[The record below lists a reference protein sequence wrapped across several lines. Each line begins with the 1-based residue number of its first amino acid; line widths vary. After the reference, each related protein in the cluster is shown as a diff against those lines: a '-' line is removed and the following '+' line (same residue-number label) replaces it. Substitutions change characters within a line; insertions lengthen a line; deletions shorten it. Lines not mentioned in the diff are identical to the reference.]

1 MPIDF
6 TFNRFMLLLR
16 KFIRENRKAY
26 VLYLAGFFGL
36 SLLIYGLFVF
46 TAFHSPFPRETQKII
61 FSVGLLLG
69 GSFFSASFYSFF
81 ANIAKGSQFL
91 QLPVSNG
98 EKLLLSFLFTQIVY
112 FVSFM
117 LIYVTVDSLLCTLYN
132 HFVSIPD
139 WAGPL
144 QKNWFKARV
153 LDFKDEHNQ
162 LPILMYFL
170 LSSIAHFG
178 SLSFTKHAFVKTAIA
193 LIIGLS
199 IIMIYNQYSMFAL
212 VASIEIM
219 PHGMF
224 FTDAFRIDSKVNN
237 GNLVV
242 LPRNWM
248 VPMYSILPVII
259 YVSFWTGSYFKLK
272 EKQV

>member
-1 MPIDF
+1 MNIDF
-6 TFNRFMLLLR
+6 KCNRFLLLMR
-16 KFIRENRKAY
+16 KFIRENQKAY

-36 SLLIYGLFVF
+36 LLVTYGLFVF
-46 TAFHSPFPRETQKII
+46 TALHSPFPKEIQKVL

-81 ANIAKGSQFL
+81 ANSAKEIQFL
-91 QLPVSNG
+91 QLPVSNS
-98 EKLLLSFLFTQIVY
+98 EKLLLSFLFTQFVY

-117 LIYVTVDSLLCTLYN
+117 LIYVAVDNMLCAFYN

-144 QKNWFKARV
+144 QKNWFKAEV

-162 LPILMYFL
+162 MPILMYFL

-178 SLSFTKHAFVKTAIA
+178 SLSFTKHAFIKTAIA

-199 IIMIYNQYSMFAL
+199 ITTLYNQYCMFGL
-212 VASIEIM
+212 VSSIEIM

-224 FTDAFRIDSKVNN
+224 FTDAFRIDSQINK
-237 GNLVV
+237 GDLVV
-242 LPRNWM
+242 LPRSWM
-248 VPMYSILPVII
+248 VPMYSIMPVII